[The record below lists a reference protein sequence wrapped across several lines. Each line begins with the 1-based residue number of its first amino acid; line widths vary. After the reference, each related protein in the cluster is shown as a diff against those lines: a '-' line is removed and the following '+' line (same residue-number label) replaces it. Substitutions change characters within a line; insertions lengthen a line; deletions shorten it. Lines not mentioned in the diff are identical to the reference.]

1 MSVPKTLEIPEGVS
15 VTRIASQRA
24 LHAAHS
30 ARARNRRGSVL
41 LIPGWTGSKEDFT
54 PVLPLLAD
62 AGFDALAFD
71 QRGQFESPGLPDDDY
86 SLAGFADD
94 ALAVAQA
101 AFRQGPLHILG
112 HSFGGLVAQE
122 MVLRH
127 RDEFT
132 TLSLLCT
139 GPGALGDTSTRPL
152 QRIANALGS
161 LPLSNIHEM
170 REKGTTRPAQ
180 IASFLAHRFTSN
192 SVDSLKAMTQ
202 LLLDAP
208 DVIDD
213 VAAVNLPTWVGRGA
227 GDDAWPHDA
236 QEDMAR
242 RLGTEVVILPSS
254 AHSPAVEDPEEFV
267 EVWLPFLNS
276 HTPN

>member
-1 MSVPKTLEIPEGVS
+1 MSVPKSLEIPEGVS
-15 VTRIASQRA
+15 VTRVASQRA
-24 LHAAHS
+24 LHAAHL

-54 PVLPLLAD
+54 PLLPLLA
-62 AGFDALAFD
+62 AEGFDALAFD
-71 QRGQFESPGLPDDDY
+71 QRGQFESPGHADDDY

-94 ALAVAQA
+94 ALAVAKA
-101 AFRQGPLHILG
+101 AFRSGPLHVLG

-122 MVLRH
+122 MAVRNPS
-127 RDEFT
+127 EFT

-139 GPGALGDTSTRPL
+139 GPGALGDTTTRPL

-170 REKGTTRPAQ
+170 RESGVTRPTQ

-202 LLLDAP
+202 HLLDAP
-208 DVIDD
+208 DIIDD
-213 VAAVNLPTWVGRGA
+213 VVASHLPVWVGRGA
-227 GDDAWPHDA
+227 TDDAWPHES
-236 QEDMAR
+236 QEDMAS
-242 RLGTEVVILPSS
+242 RLGTAVVVLPSA
-254 AHSPAVEDPEEFV
+254 AHSPAVEAPEELI
-267 EVWLPFLNS
+267 EAWLPFLDK
-276 HTPN
+276 HTVS